1 MTLVVCQLTSLMNWM
16 PCYTWNEIRRQQT
29 WLEKKK
35 VKKQTNKRENKHIKK
50 EDYFKKNYDD
60 YCSLFFLRNSNVL
73 PSINLATLT
82 ITKKKLLV
90 IPYSPFFPKLT
101 YTRKKK
107 NTIVINPQLSHHYT
121 TFATKRCL
129 LNNVLKKKKKTHKRT
144 TATIPQKLK
153 QSIGDSLSAY
163 YKIITHTLTAS
174 FFHQVL
180 TYRYITS
187 TYY

>member
-1 MTLVVCQLTSLMNWM
+1 MNWM

-50 EDYFKKNYDD
+50 RRLLQKNYDD

-82 ITKKKLLV
+82 ITKKNYLLFH
-90 IPYSPFFPKLT
+90 IPRFFQNWLT
-101 YTRKKK
+101 HEKKIPLLLTHSFLIIIPLLQRNDAYWIMYLKKRKKK
-107 NTIVINPQLSHHYT
+107 
-121 TFATKRCL
+121 
-129 LNNVLKKKKKTHKRT
+129 HKRT

-187 TYY
+187 TYYVNTKTS

>member
-1 MTLVVCQLTSLMNWM
+1 MNWM
-16 PCYTWNEIRRQQT
+16 PCFTWSEIRRQQT

-35 VKKQTNKRENKHIKK
+35 IYKQTNKRENKHIKK
-50 EDYFKKNYDD
+50 KTTSKNYDD

-82 ITKKKLLV
+82 ITKKTTCYSIFPVFSKTDLHTKKIPLLLTHSFLII
-90 IPYSPFFPKLT
+90 IPLLQRNDAYWIMYLKK
-101 YTRKKK
+101 RKKK
-107 NTIVINPQLSHHYT
+107 
-121 TFATKRCL
+121 
-129 LNNVLKKKKKTHKRT
+129 HKRT
-144 TATIPQKLK
+144 TATIPKKLK

-187 TYY
+187 TYYVNTKTS

>member
-1 MTLVVCQLTSLMNWM
+1 MTLVVCQLTSQMNWM
-16 PCYTWNEIRRQQT
+16 PCFTWSEIRRQQT

-35 VKKQTNKRENKHIKK
+35 IYKQTNKRENKHIKK
-50 EDYFKKNYDD
+50 KTTSKNYDD

-82 ITKKKLLV
+82 ITKKTTC
-90 IPYSPFFPKLT
+90 YSIFPVFSKTDLH
-101 YTRKKK
+101 KKK

-129 LNNVLKKKKKTHKRT
+129 LNNVLKKRKKKHKRT
-144 TATIPQKLK
+144 TATIPKKLK

>member
-1 MTLVVCQLTSLMNWM
+1 M
-16 PCYTWNEIRRQQT
+16 
-29 WLEKKK
+29 KKK
-35 VKKQTNKRENKHIKK
+35 INKQTNKRENKHIKK
-50 EDYFKKNYDD
+50 EEYFKKNYDD

-82 ITKKKLLV
+82 ITKKKTTC
-90 IPYSPFFPKLT
+90 YSIFPVFSKTDLHT
-101 YTRKKK
+101 
-107 NTIVINPQLSHHYT
+107 
-121 TFATKRCL
+121 
-129 LNNVLKKKKKTHKRT
+129 KKKKKIPLLLTHSFLIIIPLLQRNDAYWIMYLKKRKKKHKRT
-144 TATIPQKLK
+144 TATIPHKLK

>member
-1 MTLVVCQLTSLMNWM
+1 MI
-16 PCYTWNEIRRQQT
+16 Y
-29 WLEKKK
+29 
-35 VKKQTNKRENKHIKK
+35 KQTNKRENKHIKK
-50 EDYFKKNYDD
+50 KTTSKNYDD

-82 ITKKKLLV
+82 ITKKTTCYSIFPVFSKTDLHTKKIPLLLTHSFLII
-90 IPYSPFFPKLT
+90 IPLLQRNDAYWIMYLKK
-101 YTRKKK
+101 RKKK
-107 NTIVINPQLSHHYT
+107 
-121 TFATKRCL
+121 
-129 LNNVLKKKKKTHKRT
+129 HKRT
-144 TATIPQKLK
+144 TATIPKKLK

-187 TYY
+187 TYYVNTKTS